1 MQDLANTGELN
12 ETCSAKLYCGCFAD
26 VGAAPAAGV
35 SSVAHRTAD
44 AASLITR
51 DVPTVETAALED
63 AQAHTT
69 VVADLVGSTPLA
81 KRQKSGIV

>member
-12 ETCSAKLYCGCFAD
+12 ETCSQLYCGCFAD

-44 AASLITR
+44 AASSLITR